1 MAVTGKVILKVK
13 SGPGTLIGEV
23 EADIIDDAVSF
34 KGLKFDQPGD
44 YVVSVTSTSTFVEFS
59 EFSVKILPEEIS
71 LEQPQKNSQ
80 EEEKKP
86 EEKPKP
92 IITQVDQPK
101 VDLPPMTFDNTKSER
116 DDKLVASQIGLTPF
130 INYMGSPI
138 NDRDIKMLILS
149 HDGIIPTID
158 FMFDD
163 SNGLI
168 KSVGMPQDDT
178 KFEFFLNSRSPN
190 IKSIHIKFK
199 VEEFTTI
206 KNGSYRIYGTLDI
219 SELYRIKYQP
229 YTGTS
234 YEVLREISKELKLG
248 FNSNITNTDDKMI
261 WRNVGDTQYEFIDS
275 IIQHSYISDKSF
287 MVGFIDYYYCFNY
300 VDVEKEMNRDVS
312 KDKFIDTSGYDDGKL
327 KDTEK
332 ILSLQLNSDKALNAS
347 SLFIVEKNF
356 ENNST
361 ALSLEKGYKTK
372 TKYYDK
378 SKKEFLVFDVDAT
391 TSDQSNTMVLKGA
404 NGDKEAFENNVTTQ
418 YSGKIDTDNVHKNY
432 NYALTQNKINLDEIN
447 KIILVVDIPN
457 PNYSLYLFQKVNVV
471 IVNDGVSPVDP
482 QRIQWRKSGDYI
494 ISNIDYNWDGKSL
507 KQEVR
512 LMRKELGKDPAEVK
526 EGPPPAEKSAADVKN
541 PNNENPSD
549 APITD
554 AKGNPFELENPIPL
568 PNDKFKVGEVYTIEA
583 SGPVRYLANITN
595 VLANGIEVTAKLS
608 LIQKLDDGTYRQN
621 PLEGDY
627 LFNVEKVGFMNS
639 QNLGE
644 VVIIGTGEVYDN
656 VQNTENEDTLDDEFA
671 PESEFQG
678 EEEQAI
684 ILQKTDD
691 FIVVNSET
699 TNNIKGVDPEVYNES
714 LSTDTESKY
723 PIDKNTDANIKKIIS
738 ICKNRGIT
746 NKYAIAAVLAI
757 CKKESG
763 FIPKGE
769 TSYAGTKAVKIKK
782 IFSKFRKYSDAEVDV
797 IKKNPRQFFDIIY
810 GGKYGN
816 AANEGFKY
824 RGRGFNQITFKGNY
838 ESYKKLTGH
847 DIVNDPDLL
856 NTANVAGA
864 CLAEYFKSN
873 FKSAPSGIKSK
884 YNFSSINSFT
894 NLDDAI
900 GAFYHANAGWGN
912 SYSDI
917 VADPTGGRA
926 TAFKYAGPLYNT
938 YAKSL

>member
-86 EEKPKP
+86 EEKPKQ

-138 NDRDIKMLILS
+138 NDRDIRILTLS

-300 VDVEKEMNRDVS
+300 VDVDKEMNRDVS

-332 ILSLQLNSDKALNAS
+332 ILPLQLNSDKALNAS

-526 EGPPPAEKSAADVKN
+526 AGPPPAEKSAADVKN

-568 PNDKFKVGEVYTIEA
+568 PNDIFKVGEVYTIEA

-608 LIQKLDDGTYRQN
+608 LIEKLDDGTYRQN

-644 VVIIGTGEVYDN
+644 VVIIGTGEIYDTSQIQ
-656 VQNTENEDTLDDEFA
+656 VIDDDSIS
-671 PESEFQG
+671 PEYVEESFQG
-678 EEEQAI
+678 SEELALELEK
-684 ILQKTDD
+684 LQDIQSQPFDEPISASEESISRVEDINID
-691 FIVVNSET
+691 FNSSKFVGGKWKSF
-699 TNNIKGVDPEVYNES
+699 NIEKLINLLPGYKPNSKFKES
-714 LSTDTESKY
+714 LKKVLYFIKNDPLIDDVRKAAYLLGTAYAESGYSLQRWEADYACTGAGVKYGPNGPCSSALNYYRSTKGGKKNYYTLGTDSKGFPY
-723 PIDKNTDANIKKIIS
+723 FGRGLIQLTGKANYE
-738 ICKNRGIT
+738 
-746 NKYAIAAVLAI
+746 KYGDLIGVNLVANGDLAI
-757 CKKESG
+757 QEQNSYKIAVQFMRGRVFSHVL
-763 FIPKGE
+763 KGDLK
-769 TSYAGTKAVKIKK
+769 TARKRVNGGTKGINEVNGAYKAWL
-782 IFSKFRKYSDAEVDV
+782 DA
-797 IKKNPRQFFDIIY
+797 
-810 GGKYGN
+810 
-816 AANEGFKY
+816 
-824 RGRGFNQITFKGNY
+824 FN
-838 ESYKKLTGH
+838 
-847 DIVNDPDLL
+847 
-856 NTANVAGA
+856 
-864 CLAEYFKSN
+864 
-873 FKSAPSGIKSK
+873 
-884 YNFSSINSFT
+884 SI
-894 NLDDAI
+894 
-900 GAFYHANAGWGN
+900 
-912 SYSDI
+912 
-917 VADPTGGRA
+917 A
-926 TAFKYAGPLYNT
+926 T
-938 YAKSL
+938 